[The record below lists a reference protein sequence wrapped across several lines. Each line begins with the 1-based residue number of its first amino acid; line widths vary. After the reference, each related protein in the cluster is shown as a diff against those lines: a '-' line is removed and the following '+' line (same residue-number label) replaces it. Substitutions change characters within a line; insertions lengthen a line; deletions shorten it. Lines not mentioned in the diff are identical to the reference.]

1 MDEKREEPPGAASQK
16 IHISRGIQV
25 LAPEAADAKSG
36 ERMRFCIPEARK
48 LIKKTKKNV
57 KKVWYAK
64 QGSAWYIGAVHV

>member
-48 LIKKTKKNV
+48 LIDETNHIV
-57 KKVWYAK
+57 KKV
-64 QGSAWYIGAVHV
+64 